1 MAVQNTHRSYI
12 GVAKEAT
19 HGTAVA
25 PSTYIPVA
33 VSKLKVQ
40 DLIDPLFDEGLR
52 GSVVKNFAY
61 VQGRRRATVEFG
73 GPVFADTF
81 PWAVAALLGS
91 VTTTGASAPFT
102 HTVSLKNA
110 STTGADVQPT
120 SLTLTDFYAA
130 QVRSYPGCRI
140 HDLTLTFSAEGL
152 LDYDAKGTSWGSA
165 TVSTPTPSFSTLTP
179 VPTWQAQVT
188 IGGSVVANSVSGEIN
203 LTRPVNPVYAIGT
216 SSGSTQQPYSVFVG
230 ALETKG
236 KFTFVMEDD
245 TQLTN
250 FLSNTQPAITVNWTN
265 GSGAT
270 ATQIQYTLTKGAY
283 TVAQIERTKDF
294 VQVMI
299 EFEGLGNTTDAG
311 ATAGYNNIKWTFQ
324 NAVTSGTYQ

>member
-25 PSTYIPVA
+25 PTAFIPIA

-40 DLIDPLFDEGLR
+40 DIIDPLFDEGLR
-52 GSVVKNFAY
+52 GSVVKNFNY
-61 VQGRRRATVEFG
+61 VQGRRRSNVEFG

-81 PWAVAALLGS
+81 PWAVGALLGS
-91 VTTTGASAPFT
+91 VTTTGSTAPYT
-102 HTVSLKNA
+102 HTATIKNSA
-110 STTGADVQPT
+110 TTATDVQPT

-130 QVRSYPGCRI
+130 QVRAYPGCRI

-152 LDYDAKGTSWGSA
+152 LDYDAKGTAWGSA
-165 TVSTPTPSFSTLTP
+165 TATTPTPSFSTLTP
-179 VPTWQAQVT
+179 VPTWQAQVSVA
-188 IGGSVVANSVSGEIN
+188 GSVVANSVSGEIN
-203 LTRPVNPVYAIGT
+203 LTRPVTPVYAIGSAAGT
-216 SSGSTQQPYSVFVG
+216 TQQPYSVFVG
-230 ALETKG
+230 ALEAKG

-265 GSGAT
+265 GTGAS

-283 TVAQIERTKDF
+283 TVAQIDRSKDF

-299 EFEGLGNTTDAG
+299 EFDGLGNTTDAG
-311 ATAGYNNIKWTFQ
+311 STAGFSPIKFTFQ
-324 NAVTSGTYQ
+324 NAIASNIYQ